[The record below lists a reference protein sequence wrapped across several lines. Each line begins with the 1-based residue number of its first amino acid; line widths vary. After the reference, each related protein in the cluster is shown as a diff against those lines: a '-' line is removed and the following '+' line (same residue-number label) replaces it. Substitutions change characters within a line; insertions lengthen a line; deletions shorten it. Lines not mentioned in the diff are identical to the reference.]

1 MEDVL
6 ALVVPDFGVTDEDHD
21 DDDDEESERSAFMA
35 ALDQCPLIV

>member
-21 DDDDEESERSAFMA
+21 DDDDESERSAFMA
-35 ALDQCPLIV
+35 ALDQCLLIV